1 MEVADGVD
9 LLSKVAY
16 SISSINHREDPLL
29 ELIGLIK
36 RFLACLSDA
45 RQTEILLVKCPQ
57 VVVFS
62 EVNIIELN
70 ILEVIVRAFF

>member
-70 ILEVIVRAFF
+70 ILEVIV